1 VTSSAT
7 REALRGAAVLKDLC
21 AEPLPLPVA
30 HDVCAFH
37 GQRGGR
43 AEVRKMKL
51 LMFLVLG
58 VALVAGLWPSQTAA
72 AEHAGTYRGEA
83 GIAVTY
89 YAGGVGQSAQED
101 TAERSPDYSVRVLFA
116 TPERTLLGNVALT
129 VTDMQG
135 RVVFRIEKADP
146 IIYLGLPG
154 GTYAFEGGYHGATK
168 RFLRV
173 AVDPPRRRDVLFV
186 FPE

>member
-7 REALRGAAVLKDLC
+7 REALRGAEVLKDLC

-30 HDVCAFH
+30 HDVCALH

-72 AEHAGTYRGEA
+72 AEQAGTYRGEA
-83 GIAVTY
+83 GIAVKF
-89 YAGGVGQSAQED
+89 YAGGVGHSAEEEG
-101 TAERSPDYSVRVLFA
+101 AERSPDYSVRVLFA
-116 TPERTLLGNVALT
+116 TPQQALLGNVALT
-129 VTDMQG
+129 VTDLQG

-146 IIYLGLPG
+146 IIYLGLPN
-154 GTYAFEGGYHGATK
+154 GTYVFEGAYHGATK

-173 AVDPPRRRDVLFV
+173 AVTPSRRRDVVFV